1 MFRKNLPRLIDKG
14 VILSGLFGSKLFSSG
29 FDFDEWSSSHKDGS
43 KYCRPYN
50 ESMFDLR
57 YSYRLVFPEQRFEVN
72 EEIQAIEEEAN
83 PDQF

>member
-14 VILSGLFGSKLFSSG
+14 VILSDLFGSKLFSFG
-29 FDFDEWSSSHKDGS
+29 FDFDEWPSSHTDGS
-43 KYCRPYN
+43 SYCRPYN

-57 YSYRLVFPEQRFEVN
+57 YSYRLVFPEQKFEVD